1 MYQVVNAIT
10 HNLPDVEVF
19 IDTLNRLDQKPSAAI
34 RTLFNPNDEL
44 FVTRAPGR
52 LDVMGGI
59 ADYSGSLVLELPIA
73 EATLIALQRSDE
85 RTLKIVSLTDDAKG
99 SISFEMPSRI
109 LSKTGNQSITRSRAN
124 TLKMIPRITGPL
136 TLRER
141 SSC

>member
-1 MYQVVNAIT
+1 MYRLADRATQ
-10 HNLPDVEVF
+10 NLADVEAF
-19 IDTLNRLDQKPSAAI
+19 IETLNTLDRDPAAV
-34 RTLFNPNDEL
+34 LNKFFDPNREL

>member
-19 IDTLNRLDQKPSAAI
+19 IDTLNRLDQKPSAAS

-59 ADYSGSLVLELPIA
+59 ADYSGSLVLEL
-73 EATLIALQRSDE
+73 
-85 RTLKIVSLTDDAKG
+85 
-99 SISFEMPSRI
+99 
-109 LSKTGNQSITRSRAN
+109 
-124 TLKMIPRITGPL
+124 
-136 TLRER
+136 
-141 SSC
+141 